1 MKLPQAL
8 TPEMSMADLMAADPR
23 MVTLLLKRGM
33 SCVGCCMAAFDTIAD
48 AATVHGIDLAD
59 LLAELRA
66 AQTS

>member
-1 MKLPQAL
+1 
-8 TPEMSMADLMAADPR
+8 MADLMAADPR

-48 AATVHGIDLAD
+48 AATEHGIDLAD